1 MNERGH
7 IRDAKMIEIHMMT
20 GTHLTGEDTRM
31 MKTLDDPVVVAT
43 ARSEE
48 DTNVTTTKSGK
59 IDAMVETEEV
69 VLLRVGRPPRPNEPW
84 GPGRVHV
91 PRVLGRARV
100 PHLMSPRKTRT
111 RGNRTS
117 INRDFLQRRPTRSA

>member
-1 MNERGH
+1 MKLKRVYSLYTPTCQTPCPRNLAPAHQQVVTDIGLQKRMNERGH
-7 IRDAKMIEIHMMT
+7 IRDAGMIEIHMMT
-20 GTHLTGEDTRM
+20 GTHLTGKDTRM

-84 GPGRVHV
+84 
-91 PRVLGRARV
+91 
-100 PHLMSPRKTRT
+100 
-111 RGNRTS
+111 
-117 INRDFLQRRPTRSA
+117 